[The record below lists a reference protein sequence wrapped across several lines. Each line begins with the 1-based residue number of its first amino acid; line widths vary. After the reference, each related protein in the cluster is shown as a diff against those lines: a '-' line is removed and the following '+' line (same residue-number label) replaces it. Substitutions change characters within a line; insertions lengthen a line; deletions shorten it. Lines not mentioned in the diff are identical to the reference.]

1 MPSSA
6 GRHIRTSRQPESFGA
21 SVRLILLS
29 AVLPGSAQVITR
41 RARVVGILA
50 LTLWGLLLLGALA
63 VAVVAALG
71 GLAMVLSV
79 TVDSDLL
86 AAVRIGTIVVGVGWL
101 ALLLH
106 AIALARP
113 WAQPG
118 GRRIVAVGTAAA
130 VVLAGTLPVVLV
142 QRYAGIQR
150 DLVDSIFRADDDDPD
165 DDGESYTEARR
176 REEPHDG
183 RYNVLLLGGDGG
195 DGRQGVRT
203 DSIQLASVDWATGD
217 VVLIGLPRNLIDAPF
232 PPNSPMG
239 RQFPD
244 GFPEFIFG
252 IYDYAVDNPQL
263 FPGSQN
269 PGAEAIMQSVSEIT
283 GLRVDSYVLV
293 NLEGFSRVVDA
304 IGGVTIR
311 VTDRIPIGGEVQD
324 GMIVSYPHD
333 YIEPGLQHLDGY
345 HALWYARARF
355 GTSDYDRMRRQR
367 CVIGALA
374 RQANPRNVL
383 LNYQQ
388 LASTTK
394 DLVETD
400 IPQSLLPDLLE
411 LALEVRTAE
420 ITSLTFDPDNV
431 DSADPDYDEVRAL
444 VAETIEESESDPV
457 MAGGASA
464 PSPAPRNLDDL
475 TDSGGTD
482 SGDTGSSDTGSG
494 DGAVNGD
501 GEGDGA
507 ELADVCSYS

>member
-1 MPSSA
+1 MPSRA
-6 GRHIRTSRQPESFGA
+6 GRHVRNPREPESFGA

-29 AVLPGSAQVITR
+29 AVLPGSAQVITK
-41 RARVVGILA
+41 RARVVGFVALA
-50 LTLWGLLLLGALA
+50 LWALLLLGALA

-71 GLAMVLSV
+71 SLAMVLSV

-86 AAVRIGTIVVGVGWL
+86 AVVRIGTIVVGVGWL
-101 ALLLH
+101 VLLLH

-150 DLVDSIFRADDDDPD
+150 DLVDSVFRADENN

-244 GFPEFIFG
+244 GFPQFIFG
-252 IYDYAVDNPQL
+252 VYDYAVDHPQL

-311 VTDRIPIGGEVQD
+311 VTDRIPIGGVVQD

-333 YIEPGLQHLDGY
+333 YIEPGLHHLDGY

-444 VAETIEESESDPV
+444 VAETIEEAESDPV

-464 PSPAPRNLDDL
+464 PSPAPRTLDDL

-482 SGDTGSSDTGSG
+482 SD

-501 GEGDGA
+501 GDDDSA
-507 ELADVCSYS
+507 ELADVCRYS

>member
-1 MPSSA
+1 MPSRA
-6 GRHIRTSRQPESFGA
+6 GRHVRDPREPESFGA

-41 RARVVGILA
+41 RARVVGFVALA
-50 LTLWGLLLLGALA
+50 LWGLLLLGALA

-252 IYDYAVDNPQL
+252 VYDYAVDHPQL

-311 VTDRIPIGGEVQD
+311 VTDRIPIGGVVQD

-333 YIEPGLQHLDGY
+333 YIEPGLHHLDGY

-400 IPQSLLPDLLE
+400 TPQSLLPDLLE

-444 VAETIEESESDPV
+444 VAETIEEAESDPV

-464 PSPAPRNLDDL
+464 PSPAPRTLDDL
-475 TDSGGTD
+475 TEG
-482 SGDTGSSDTGSG
+482 GDTDSG

-501 GEGDGA
+501 GDDDGA
-507 ELADVCSYS
+507 ELSDVCSYS